1 MPDNARQSAPAS
13 PSPQPQPQP
22 PAQPQTRST
31 AASLLEFER
40 KLRQCH
46 SLRELL
52 FAAVNE
58 SFSTLRFDQA
68 VIWLQGRGSEPYVG
82 AVSGLAEVSP
92 ESPYVQ
98 WLLHAL
104 EYIRVNHTD
113 RVAAFAYAEL
123 PEALVED
130 GSEWVHEHLLHCY
143 LYDPDGAVHGGLL
156 FTRSEP
162 FDENEIAVAEW
173 IASATGF
180 ALWAWRRERREIRWL
195 ARRPGRYLGLGLVAL
210 AAVLALVPVR
220 LSALAPAE
228 ITPIRPV
235 PITSPIEGVVARV
248 AVQPNQIVRADQVL
262 VELDDTSIRN
272 RLEVARKAFETARA
286 DYQRA
291 VNKSF
296 TDEASKGEL
305 LVLESRARERAA
317 EGQYLSELLGRL
329 RLTAPQGGIA
339 IFTDSEDWRGR
350 PVLPGEK
357 IMMVADPS
365 LVGVTVYLPPEDAVQ
380 LEIGGELTVYLN
392 IDPLSPI
399 KAKIVQTSYE
409 VTTLPDNTLAY
420 IVKAEM
426 QPGYGLPRIGNRGTA
441 KVFGEPVTLGYYL
454 FRKPI
459 LFMRRSLGV

>member
-1 MPDNARQSAPAS
+1 MADNVAQ
-13 PSPQPQPQP
+13 QQP
-22 PAQPQTRST
+22 PSRSP
-31 AASLLEFER
+31 AASLLEYER
-40 KLRQCH
+40 KLRQCR

-52 FAAVNE
+52 FAAANE
-58 SFSTLRFDQA
+58 TFGALRFDQA
-68 VIWLQGRGSEPYVG
+68 VVWLQEEGSEPYIG
-82 AVSGLAEVSP
+82 AVSGLAELTP
-92 ESPYVQ
+92 DSPYVQ

-104 EYIRVNHTD
+104 EYIRVD
-113 RVAAFAYAEL
+113 RRDAVSAFAYAEL
-123 PEALVED
+123 PEAIAED
-130 GSEWVHEHLLHCY
+130 GRDWVHEHLLHCY
-143 LYDPDGAVHGGLL
+143 LHDPDGKVHGGLL
-156 FTRSEP
+156 FTRSDP
-162 FDENEIAVAEW
+162 FDESETAVAEW

-180 ALWAWRRERREIRWL
+180 ALWAWRRERGRIRWL
-195 ARRPGRYLGLGLVAL
+195 LRRPGRYLGLGLVAL
-210 AAVLALVPVR
+210 LAVLALVPVR

-228 ITPIRPV
+228 ITPVRPV

-272 RLEVARKAFETARA
+272 RLEVARKAFQTARA

-291 VNKSF
+291 VNKAFS
-296 TDEASKGEL
+296 DEASKGEL

-329 RLTAPQGGIA
+329 KVTAPQGGIA
-339 IFTDSEDWRGR
+339 VFTDAEDWRGR
-350 PVLPGEK
+350 PVQPGER
-357 IMMVADPS
+357 IMTVADPS

-380 LEIGGELTVYLN
+380 LELGSEVTVYLN

-420 IVKAEM
+420 IVKAEL

-441 KVFGEPVTLGYYL
+441 KVYGEPVTLGYYL

-459 LFMRRSLGV
+459 VFLRSSLGI

>member
-1 MPDNARQSAPAS
+1 MADNVAQQQPAS
-13 PSPQPQPQP
+13 RSP
-22 PAQPQTRST
+22 
-31 AASLLEFER
+31 AASLLEYER
-40 KLRQCH
+40 KLRQCR

-52 FAAVNE
+52 FAAANE
-58 SFSTLRFDQA
+58 SFAALRFDQA
-68 VIWLQGRGSEPYVG
+68 VVWLQEEGSEPYIG
-82 AVSGLAEVSP
+82 AVSGLAELTP
-92 ESPYVQ
+92 DSPYVQ

-104 EYIRVNHTD
+104 EYIRVD
-113 RVAAFAYAEL
+113 RRDPVSSFAYADL
-123 PEALVED
+123 PEAIAED
-130 GSEWVHEHLLHCY
+130 GRDWVHEHLLHCY
-143 LYDPDGAVHGGLL
+143 LHDPDGKVHGGLL
-156 FTRSEP
+156 FTRSDP
-162 FDENEIAVAEW
+162 FDESEIAVAEW

-180 ALWAWRRERREIRWL
+180 ALWAWRRERGRIRWL
-195 ARRPGRYLGLGLVAL
+195 LRRPGRYLGLGLVAL
-210 AAVLALVPVR
+210 LAVLALVPVR

-228 ITPIRPV
+228 ITPVRPV

-248 AVQPNQIVRADQVL
+248 AVQPNQVVRADQVL

-272 RLEVARKAFETARA
+272 RLEVARKAFQTARA

-291 VNKSF
+291 VNKAF

-329 RLTAPQGGIA
+329 KVTAPQGGIA
-339 IFTDSEDWRGR
+339 VFTDAEDWRGR
-350 PVLPGEK
+350 PVQPGER
-357 IMMVADPS
+357 IMTVADPS

-380 LEIGGELTVYLN
+380 LELGSEVTVYLN

-420 IVKAEM
+420 IVKAEL

-441 KVFGEPVTLGYYL
+441 KVYGEPVTLGYYL

-459 LFMRRSLGV
+459 VFLRSSLGI